1 MKQTV
6 SLVRAHRILV
16 SREYCEKHA
25 AAHEAMLVYDDA
37 KDDVH
42 EEYMILPAKD
52 TACYV
57 PGLADALSK
66 LLDETE
72 KETIAASTCQTP
84 HQRTVH
90 ANRARTYLRHI
101 KGIVNH
107 D

>member
-25 AAHEAMLVYDDA
+25 PAHEAMLVF
-37 KDDVH
+37 DDVKDNKH

-52 TACYV
+52 TTCYV
-57 PGLADALSK
+57 PGLADALLK

-72 KETIAASTCQTP
+72 REVIAASSCQTP
-84 HQRTVH
+84 HERTVH
-90 ANRARTYLRHI
+90 ANTARTHLHHL
-101 KGIVNH
+101 KGIVSH
-107 D
+107 E

>member
-16 SREYCEKHA
+16 SREYCEKYA
-25 AAHEAMLVYDDA
+25 SRHEAMLVF
-37 KDDVH
+37 DDVKDNKH
-42 EEYMILPAKD
+42 EEYVILPAKD
-52 TACYV
+52 TCCYV

-66 LLDETE
+66 LLGKAEE
-72 KETIAASTCQTP
+72 ETIAASTCQTP

-90 ANRARTYLRHI
+90 ANRARTYLHQI